1 MATYFLAQ
9 QPPEHGSLGVLISF
23 AAVSP
28 QQSQPDPSQQTL
40 SAQQSLQ
47 QQSSGRHSLQ
57 AQLTHSQADLLL
69 TADATSVAQQL
80 VAVEQH
86 PLETIAIF
94 WQDDPCKFDPM

>member
-9 QPPEHGSLGVLISF
+9 QLPEHGSVAVVISF
-23 AAVSP
+23 AADSPQLSQVSP
-28 QQSQPDPSQQTL
+28 SQHAL
-40 SAQQSLQ
+40 SAEQSLQ
-47 QQSSGRHSLQ
+47 QQSSGRHALH
-57 AQLTHSQADLLL
+57 ARLAHSQGDSLLS
-69 TADATSVAQQL
+69 ADAKSVAQQL

>member
-9 QPPEHGSLGVLISF
+9 QLLEHGSLGVLTSF
-23 AAVSP
+23 AADSP
-28 QQSQPDPSQQTL
+28 QQSQAPPSQQTP

-47 QQSSGRHSLQ
+47 QQSSGRHALHT
-57 AQLTHSQADLLL
+57 QLAHSQGDLLL
-69 TADATSVAQQL
+69 TADARSVAQQL

-94 WQDDPCKFDPM
+94 WQDDPCEFDPM